1 MKKINRYV
9 IRHYTGRYCQL
20 DKVNGCNNFVEKKYA
35 TTFKDVAEAIDYC
48 LAHNIYTWDV
58 EIIAK

>member
-1 MKKINRYV
+1 MKKINCYV

-35 TTFKDVAEAIDYC
+35 DIFKDVSEAIKYC
-48 LAHNIYTWDV
+48 LVHNIYTWDV